1 MMSELV
7 IHQFGA
13 RQDNYGVLVHDPVS
27 GETASIDAPDE
38 SEVSRQLALKGW
50 RLTQILI
57 THHHGDHTAG
67 NLALKAE
74 TGCTITGPA
83 GEADK
88 IPGIDRQV
96 REGDKVMLGAHAF
109 EVMETPGHTLG
120 HISYFARAAGAA
132 FVGDTLF
139 AMGCGRVIEG
149 DYPMMWASLCK
160 IAALPPETMIY
171 CGHNYTAAN
180 ARFALTVEP
189 GNLALKQR
197 SALAQKGEAL
207 VPMVLADELA
217 TNAFL
222 RADGAVIRRH
232 LSMEQAPA
240 WQVFGAIRDLKNAS

>member
-1 MMSELV
+1 MSELE

-27 GETASIDAPDE
+27 GETASIDAPDAA
-38 SEVSRQLALKGW
+38 EVSKQLALKGW
-50 RLTQILI
+50 RLTHIFI

-67 NLALKAE
+67 NMSLKAE

-83 GEADK
+83 AEADK
-88 IPGIDRQV
+88 IPGIDVLV
-96 REGDKVMLGAHAF
+96 REGDHVMLGRHAF
-109 EVMETPGHTLG
+109 EVIETPGHTLG
-120 HISYFARAAGAA
+120 HISYFARGAGVA

-180 ARFALTVEP
+180 ARFSLTIEP

-197 SALAQKGEAL
+197 AALAQRGEAL
-207 VPMVLADELA
+207 VPMLLADELA

-232 LSMEQAPA
+232 LGMEQVPA
-240 WQVFGAIRDLKNAS
+240 WQVFGAIRDLKNAA